1 MNDEGLRVNKLQSHT
16 IRIGIVLALA
26 LSLTDVAITNTG
38 LYSQLALSHPELRDI
53 SSACGGLCCACLALL
68 ALYRPRVLRALPLM
82 LTAVI
87 ASNLML
93 WVLSSSNLPYP
104 LLVMATILRAAAK
117 SWLFVLVALALTRL
131 NPRYACTL
139 LAIAIGIGIL
149 LSAWVVQ
156 HPAANPQLLAYLQPV
171 LVGLLIHRPTAPL
184 IASIRKEPPLADV
197 RLLQPHVFV
206 PYTHTIFALF
216 LVYWTVFGFT
226 LSYQTNNHFP
236 LQLGIYAVPF
246 LIIAAVSAGHR
257 FWKHQ
262 SAHRLWHAA
271 QEAKSANTRIMKQRT
286 YAAPACAEKELVSP
300 QDTPPSNASFGP
312 YSIWEKIF
320 RYNINRTQR
329 ELIDNSQIIDGVCA
343 VKGGQVRRI
352 FLRELDLMH
361 LLSVIFIL
369 AGFWLLVAPNNTQMM
384 PAHLAHGILQ
394 IGDNIF
400 YLLMFLLICAAQ
412 AKSPL
417 VVLPLCCM
425 LRATMSFGTVIGA
438 NMGHLANRLGQTT
451 ALGSD
456 ASHLLLG
463 TGMLTM
469 VICTCVFLSKTS
481 ISRMIDALQAPQDL
495 EENIQQT
502 ALHTPQYTDTFDVVC
517 TRLKQEYRLTD
528 REFEVFVLLAR
539 GRNTQIIQERL
550 YITRNTIKTHVKAIY
565 QKLSVHSQQ
574 EILDVV
580 EAYMNQE
587 LSCYQTADHLP
598 NLNQS

>member
-1 MNDEGLRVNKLQSHT
+1 M
-16 IRIGIVLALA
+16 ALA

-68 ALYRPRVLRALPLM
+68 ALYRPRMLRALPLVV
-82 LTAVI
+82 TAVI
-87 ASNLML
+87 ASGLML

-117 SWLFVLVALALTRL
+117 SWLFILVAVALTHL
-131 NPRYACTL
+131 NPRHVCTF

-156 HPAANPQLLAYLQPV
+156 HPAINPQLLAYLQPV
-171 LVGLLIHRPTAPL
+171 MVGLLIHRPTAPL

-236 LQLGIYAVPF
+236 LQLGIYALPF
-246 LIIAAVSAGHR
+246 FIIAAVSTGHR

-262 SAHRLWHAA
+262 
-271 QEAKSANTRIMKQRT
+271 NTRRLRHPIPGANDTIPHLTEQHAC
-286 YAAPACAEKELVSP
+286 AAPVCSKGDSVSP
-300 QDTPPSNASFGP
+300 KDTPSSSTSLGL
-312 YSIWEKIF
+312 SSLWEKVF
-320 RYNINRTQR
+320 SRHSVGYTQP
-329 ELIDNSQIIDGVCA
+329 ELIDNTQPADQTCTA
-343 VKGGQVRRI
+343 KEGQTRRI
-352 FLRELDLMH
+352 FLRELDLIH

-369 AGFWLLVAPNNTQMM
+369 AGFWLLVAPNNAQMM

-412 AKSPL
+412 TKSPL
-417 VVLPLCCM
+417 VVFPLCCM

-438 NMGHLANRLGQTT
+438 NMGHIANRLEQTT
-451 ALGSD
+451 ALGPD
-456 ASHLLLG
+456 VSHLLLG
-463 TGMLTM
+463 TGMLTV

-495 EENIQQT
+495 EENLQQSV
-502 ALHTPQYTDTFDVVC
+502 LHTPQYTDSFDAVC
-517 TRLKQEYRLTD
+517 THLKQEYRLTD
-528 REFEVFVLLAR
+528 REFEIFMLLAR

-565 QKLSVHSQQ
+565 QKLDIHSQQ

-580 EAYMNQE
+580 EARMNQE
-587 LSCYQTADHLP
+587 LSCHQAGAHLF